1 MKKKEKNSQLLDW
14 ETWGGGGA
22 MRQQSE
28 RSTKR
33 FGIWFFIIPF
43 SSAQSYSPISFNEAK
58 RKLPRE
64 KCITRS
70 FKPKDGGRNKYF
82 ILKKI
87 YIQYIST
94 QLGTSFCHFKANDL
108 SFLFSFCPYKSRYGY
123 FTKKHSPI
131 LLNWLSK
138 GKKRQCW
145 CLFLFYW
152 LQFQLRKRNRCDS
165 SFQINRFSS
174 NKKRRNI
181 LEKKKN
187 EQISRKQHFKYAAW
201 VVFFNSP
208 SVVAN
213 DAHGILNDFKDTHQ
227 IVHYGEWIRN
237 PCSARRSEL

>member
-1 MKKKEKNSQLLDW
+1 
-14 ETWGGGGA
+14 

-33 FGIWFFIIPF
+33 FGIWFSLSPF
-43 SSAQSYSPISFNEAK
+43 QVRNPTAPYPLMKQKENCLVKNASQEVSSQKMEGGINI
-58 RKLPRE
+58 L
-64 KCITRS
+64 
-70 FKPKDGGRNKYF
+70 FK
-82 ILKKI
+82 KKI

-181 LEKKKN
+181 LEKKKKM
-187 EQISRKQHFKYAAW
+187 SRFLES
-201 VVFFNSP
+201 NTS
-208 SVVAN
+208 N
-213 DAHGILNDFKDTHQ
+213 M
-227 IVHYGEWIRN
+227 
-237 PCSARRSEL
+237 RRESFSSIPLASLQTTPTAF